1 MLGKRWVQTSLQMHT
16 FIPCPQVSKILYF
29 SMNLSASFSLPAQ
42 TLLKHVSHWNIFCR
56 SFSETNGSWEEDSVT
71 FAPQQGTSRT
81 TPTSQSPPFHL
92 MRGNRGHRLER
103 KIAEAGLGLPG
114 PLQVDTGLILGGT
127 KNPMCL
133 SRLKEKV
140 GSTWKITTHRGDS
153 TDPEK
158 LKST

>member
-1 MLGKRWVQTSLQMHT
+1 MFRTETSFVEASQKQMARGRRT
-16 FIPCPQVSKILYF
+16 Q
-29 SMNLSASFSLPAQ
+29 
-42 TLLKHVSHWNIFCR
+42 
-56 SFSETNGSWEEDSVT
+56 VT

-103 KIAEAGLGLPG
+103 KIAEAGPGLPG

-140 GSTWKITTHRGDS
+140 GST
-153 TDPEK
+153 
-158 LKST
+158 